1 MAGEKIYL
9 MLQESN
15 VDGEIL
21 INIVPCSTMEKAKE
35 VLEEEKNTILNESY
49 HFSGRT
55 PEELKEDFYVDEEE
69 DGTYWYINDESDDYY
84 EELKIVEKEVL

>member
-49 HFSGRT
+49 HFSGKT
-55 PEELKEDFYVDEEE
+55 QEELKEDFYVDEE
-69 DGTYWYINDESDDYY
+69 
-84 EELKIVEKEVL
+84 LKIVEKEVL